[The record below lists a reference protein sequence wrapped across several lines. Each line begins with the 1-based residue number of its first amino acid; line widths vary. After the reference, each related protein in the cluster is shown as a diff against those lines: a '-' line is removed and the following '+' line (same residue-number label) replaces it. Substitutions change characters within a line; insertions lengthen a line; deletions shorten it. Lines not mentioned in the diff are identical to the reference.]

1 MIASGTSYRPA
12 SSSARNNILSW
23 RPQASQVRIGSFAR
37 SIPFV
42 FHRSLYSSLVCP
54 TANNSVRIIVR
65 QTWQL
70 LPREGG
76 EEAHCAEK
84 IKRQFRGSSP
94 QNACA
99 RSFNKREIYLR
110 SDGPYPWIPW
120 TGSLFQRRCCWLYC
134 RHLGQ
139 RRSRHCSEL
148 GRMNVLVSVNAP
160 SATFRESTSP
170 FSFEIFLLTTIPS
183 YFWPRHCLRAAP
195 LVFLPSSVEEKR
207 NRSNTNRERHS
218 ALVSMNYHLAWS
230 IVTPNGLYYFDLLGL
245 LNRRF
250 RVGRYLLWVFAIFFF
265 VDNSDLLS
273 LLLLALSDS
282 FSLPFMLD
290 K

>member
-1 MIASGTSYRPA
+1 MVRATDQLLLPLEIIFCPGVRKPLRCVSVRSPVPFH
-12 SSSARNNILSW
+12 SSSIDLSIRRSFVR
-23 RPQASQVRIGSFAR
+23 RPT
-37 SIPFV
+37 IPFELSSTKRDNY
-42 FHRSLYSSLVCP
+42 FPEREESRRSSLC
-54 TANNSVRIIVR
+54 T
-65 QTWQL
+65 
-70 LPREGG
+70 
-76 EEAHCAEK
+76 EK

-250 RVGRYLLWVFAIFFF
+250 RVGGYLLWVFAIFFF

-273 LLLLALSDS
+273 LLLLALLDS
-282 FSLPFMLD
+282 FSLPFLLD